1 MTGFP
6 KKYFS
11 EWGVMVSFKF
21 QLDDIH
27 QNMNGKQGIKK

>member
-11 EWGVMVSFKF
+11 EWGAMESFRF
-21 QLDDIH
+21 HLDDIH
-27 QNMNGKQGIKK
+27 QNMNGK